1 MKRVAAA
8 VLVLLAS
15 LWIGVGPGA
24 EPAWA
29 CASPPWTFETVTFQ
43 GKVVAITDVV
53 SNGAKI
59 GRTWTFAID
68 PPVAGLG
75 KTEDVHIDA
84 SDSSSDCAIADA
96 PPAMGK
102 RYRVVAGRPPASA
115 GNGSGLSVTNL
126 FGRYAP
132 ITSSSSNRWWY
143 AALAAVAAGAAAMLA
158 MRRRRRRARLLRSGP
173 VAQSAM

>member
-8 VLVLLAS
+8 MLVLLAS
-15 LWIGVGPGA
+15 LWIGVSPGA

-53 SNGAKI
+53 SDGAKI

-75 KTEDVHIDA
+75 KTEDVHIYA

-102 RYRVVAGRPPASA
+102 RYRVVAGRPPASV

-132 ITSSSSNRWWY
+132 MKSSSASRWSY
-143 AALAAVAAGAAAMLA
+143 VVVAILAAGAAGTLA
-158 MRRRRRRARLLRSGP
+158 MRRGRRSSTGA
-173 VAQSAM
+173 A

>member
-8 VLVLLAS
+8 VVVLTAS

-24 EPAWA
+24 ESAWA

-59 GRTWTFAID
+59 GRSWTFAID

-126 FGRYAP
+126 FGRYALMK
-132 ITSSSSNRWWY
+132 SSPSNRWPY
-143 AALAAVAAGAAAMLA
+143 VVLPSIAVATGAALTI
-158 MRRRRRRARLLRSGP
+158 RRRQRRVRSLQAGP

>member
-132 ITSSSSNRWWY
+132 MKSSSASRWWY
-143 AALAAVAAGAAAMLA
+143 VVVAIIAAGAAATLTTLT
-158 MRRRRRRARLLRSGP
+158 MRRRRTSRTGA
-173 VAQSAM
+173 A